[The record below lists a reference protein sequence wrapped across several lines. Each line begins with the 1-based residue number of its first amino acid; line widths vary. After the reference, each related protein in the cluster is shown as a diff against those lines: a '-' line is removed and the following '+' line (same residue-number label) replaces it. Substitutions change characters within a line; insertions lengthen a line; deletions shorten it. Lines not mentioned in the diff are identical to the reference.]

1 MGSLFAGGGAGDR
14 DYKQVVRD
22 AIDSIGEDVSLK
34 IDTKDINTIYLHE
47 ATKCLRR
54 SFYDRMDPLDT
65 AQTQFN
71 KVLGG
76 LFRKMKSNAT
86 TGKYDM
92 DGGLVL
98 KGEADMIKDDVI
110 LIFRSVDKFPE
121 NPMPVDMLYLNA
133 CMWLFEKIE
142 GVIVYIT
149 PDGKEDSFVAN
160 RNQKMFEEV
169 IRRTKV
175 LHDLLEKN
183 KADPKAKPPIIEP
196 SLDCLDCQYY
206 ERCYIK
212 KKTGKT
218 ITISSLFGKFGK
230 EDTI

>member
-1 MGSLFAGGGAGDR
+1 MGPLFAGGGAGDR
-14 DYKQVVRD
+14 DYKQVVKD
-22 AIDSIGEDVSLK
+22 AFDSIDEVVSLK

-54 SFYDRMDPLDT
+54 SFYDRIDPLET
-65 AQTQFN
+65 EQTQFN

-86 TGKYDM
+86 TGRYDM

-98 KGEADMIKDDVI
+98 KGDADMIKDDVI

-121 NPMPVDMLYLNA
+121 NPMPADMLYLNA

-149 PDGKEDSFVAN
+149 PDGKEESFVAN

-212 KKTGKT
+212 KKTGRT
-218 ITISSLFGKFGK
+218 ITMGSLLNQFGKD
-230 EDTI
+230 DTI

>member
-1 MGSLFAGGGAGDR
+1 MGPLFAGGGAGDR

-22 AIDSIGEDVSLK
+22 AIDSIGEDISLK

-54 SFYDRMDPLDT
+54 SFYDRMDPLET
-65 AQTQFN
+65 EQTQFN

-86 TGKYDM
+86 TGRYDM

-98 KGEADMIKDDVI
+98 KGDADMIKDDVI

-121 NPMPVDMLYLNA
+121 NPMPADMLYLNA

-149 PDGKEDSFVAN
+149 PDGKEESFVAN

-196 SLDCLDCQYY
+196 SRDCLDCQYY

-212 KKTGKT
+212 KKTGRT
-218 ITISSLFGKFGK
+218 ITMGSLLNQFGKD
-230 EDTI
+230 DTI

>member
-1 MGSLFAGGGAGDR
+1 MGRSDAGDR

-22 AIDSIGEDVSLK
+22 AIDSIGEDISFK
-34 IDTKDINTIYLHE
+34 IDTKDINTIYLYE

-54 SFYDRMDPLDT
+54 SFYDRTDLLET
-65 AQTQFN
+65 EHTQFN
-71 KVLGG
+71 KILGG
-76 LFRKMKSNAT
+76 LFRKIKSQST
-86 TGKYDM
+86 VGEYDM
-92 DGGLVL
+92 TGGLTL
-98 KGEADMIKDDVI
+98 KGQADMIKDDVV
-110 LIFRSVDKFPE
+110 LIFRSIAKFPE
-121 NPMPVDMLYLNA
+121 NPIPADMLYINA
-133 CMWLFEKIE
+133 CMWMFDQIE

-149 PDGKEDSFVAN
+149 PDGKEESFVTN

-169 IRRTKV
+169 VRRTKIF
-175 LHDLLEKN
+175 HDLLEKN
-183 KADPKAKPPIIEP
+183 NADPKAKPPIIEP

-218 ITISSLFGKFGK
+218 VTISSLFGKFGK

>member
-1 MGSLFAGGGAGDR
+1 MGPLFAGGGAGDR
-14 DYKQVVRD
+14 DYKQVVKD
-22 AIDSIGEDVSLK
+22 AFDSIDEVVSLK

-47 ATKCLRR
+47 AKKCLRR
-54 SFYDRMDPLDT
+54 SFYDRIDPLET
-65 AQTQFN
+65 EQTQFN

-86 TGKYDM
+86 VGKYDL
-92 DGGLVL
+92 DGGLTL
-98 KGEADMIKDDVI
+98 KGQADMIKDDVV
-110 LIFRSVDKFPE
+110 LLFRSIDKFPE
-121 NPMPVDMLYLNA
+121 NPLAVDMLYLNA
-133 CMWLFEKIE
+133 CMWLFDKIE
-142 GVIVYIT
+142 GIIVYIT
-149 PDGKEDSFVAN
+149 PDGKEDSFVTN

-169 IRRTKV
+169 VRRTKIF
-175 LHDLLEKN
+175 HDLLEKN
-183 KADPKAKPPIIEP
+183 NADPKAKPPIIEP

>member
-1 MGSLFAGGGAGDR
+1 MGPLFAGGGAGDR

-22 AIDSIGEDVSLK
+22 AIDSIGEDISLK

-54 SFYDRMDPLDT
+54 SFYDRMDPLET
-65 AQTQFN
+65 EQTQFN

-86 TGKYDM
+86 TGRYDM

-98 KGEADMIKDDVI
+98 KGDADMIKDDVI

-121 NPMPVDMLYLNA
+121 NPMPADMLYLNA

-149 PDGKEDSFVAN
+149 PDGKEESFVAN

-196 SLDCLDCQYY
+196 SRDCLDCQYY

>member
-1 MGSLFAGGGAGDR
+1 MGRSDAGDR

-22 AIDSIGEDVSLK
+22 AIDSIGEDISFK
-34 IDTKDINTIYLHE
+34 IDTKDINTIYLYE

-54 SFYDRMDPLDT
+54 SFYDRTDLLET
-65 AQTQFN
+65 EHTQFN
-71 KVLGG
+71 KILGG
-76 LFRKMKSNAT
+76 LFRKIKSQST
-86 TGKYDM
+86 VGEYDM
-92 DGGLVL
+92 TGGLTL
-98 KGEADMIKDDVI
+98 KGQADMIKDDVV
-110 LIFRSVDKFPE
+110 LIFRSIAKFPE
-121 NPMPVDMLYLNA
+121 NPIPADMLYINA
-133 CMWLFEKIE
+133 CMWMFDQIE

-149 PDGKEDSFVAN
+149 PDGKEESFVTN

-169 IRRTKV
+169 VRRTKIF
-175 LHDLLEKN
+175 HDLLEKN
-183 KADPKAKPPIIEP
+183 NSDSKAKPPIIEP